1 MTLRKKD
8 FSSLSVV
15 LATWQLGS
23 TGCFYIVLSHQR
35 QSQYSVTHIKEPAYH
50 KGFLHSLAP
59 GYSPV
64 RQACEG
70 VNTIGEIF
78 FFFLKA

>member
-15 LATWQLGS
+15 LATWKLGS

-35 QSQYSVTHIKEPAYH
+35 QTQYSVTHRKEPAYH

-70 VNTIGEIF
+70 LNIIGEIF